1 MSNLKPP
8 AVQFQ
13 LSADVADAGT
23 FTVGYPTGFSDGQF
37 ENASGNY
44 IMFNGKKLLQPA
56 DIGLS
61 FGDTA
66 VTVTNRTG
74 GVLPAGQMGY
84 IQYAVLG
91 KQTKQYGSGNIN
103 PTVRRVR
110 AVEMPGLLIDL
121 GAPVTA
127 DADGVCAS
135 QSITAGTAALLN
147 GALLNVAGTGMVF
160 DVPRNVVASWTTTS
174 VLIVI
179 GKDEYGN
186 VMEERSASGTSH
198 TGKKAFKSI
207 TSVNTTISVTSA
219 TVGTGDVL
227 GLPVRIP
234 AEINVLEEREGG
246 VVTEKKLAKYI
257 LPFACNSTETLAG
270 TSKFVISPVAGT
282 VTEMNVVTT
291 EVVTTGGTVSAKI
304 ATVAITGISIVVID
318 TSAAGVVQNDVS
330 TGANTVTA
338 GQAIEFVGDAAFATA
353 GAIAGNFVVVPT
365 TRLAGG
371 VLVAGLAKDTKSTTT
386 AADVRGT
393 YDPIT
398 ACDGT
403 TNFQLL
409 VRLAQPDDLGNP
421 QYHA

>member
-13 LSADVADAGT
+13 LSADIADAGT

-37 ENASGNY
+37 ENAAGTY

-61 FGDTA
+61 FGDTS

-74 GVLPAGQMGY
+74 GVLPAGQLGH
-84 IQYAVLG
+84 IQYATLG
-91 KQTKQYGSGNIN
+91 KQVKQFGSSNIN
-103 PTVRRVR
+103 PSVARVR
-110 AVEMPGLLIDL
+110 AVELPGLLIDL

-147 GALLNVAGTGMVF
+147 GALLNTQGTGMVF
-160 DVPRNVVASWTTTS
+160 DVPRNVVATWTTTS
-174 VLIVI
+174 VMIVI

-186 VMEERSASGTSH
+186 VMEERSASATSL

-207 TSVNTTISVTSA
+207 TSVNTTVSVTSA

-234 AEINVLEEREGG
+234 AEINVLEERENGA
-246 VVTEKKLAKYI
+246 VTEKKLAKYI
-257 LPFACNSTETLAG
+257 LPFSCTSTETLAG
-270 TSKFVISPVAGT
+270 TGKSVISPVAGT
-282 VTEMNVVTT
+282 VTEMNIVTT
-291 EVVTTGGTVSAKI
+291 ETVTTGGTVTAAI
-304 ATVAITGISIVVID
+304 AGTPITGISIAVID
-318 TSAAGVVQNDVS
+318 TSAVGVVQNDVS
-330 TGANTVTA
+330 TAANTVTA
-338 GQAIEFVGDAAFATA
+338 GQAIQFVGDANFATA

-371 VLVAGLAKDTKSTTT
+371 TLVAGLAKDTKSTTT
-386 AADVRGT
+386 SNDVRGT
-393 YDPIT
+393 YDPVT
-398 ACDGT
+398 ACDGS